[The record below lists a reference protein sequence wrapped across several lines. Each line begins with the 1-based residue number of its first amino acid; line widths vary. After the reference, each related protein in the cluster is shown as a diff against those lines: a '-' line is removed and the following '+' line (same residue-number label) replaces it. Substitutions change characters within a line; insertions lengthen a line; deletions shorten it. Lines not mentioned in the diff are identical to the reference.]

1 MSGEQDIVQL
11 PFKIVDFNE
20 DMLVALHRN
29 FKEIERHL
37 AFLQMQIKTVT
48 GGGVGD
54 LEDAAKIWDR
64 AGNITEDGTF
74 LTEKLE
80 GLIEELQIA
89 DAAVS
94 ELKLKDLAVT
104 SVKLAE
110 NAVLMDKIADAAV
123 DANKLA
129 DLAVEMAKIADGAV
143 STDKIAPLAITIEK
157 IADAAVGTD
166 KIAANAIIADKI
178 AANAVTA
185 DKITANAVTADKVA
199 ANAVTADKVAA
210 NAITAGKIA
219 ADAVGANAIAAG
231 VIAAGHLGANSVTSE
246 KIYAGAV
253 TAEKIGAGAVV
264 AEKIA
269 AGAVTADKVNV
280 NELSAI
286 SSNIGHIL
294 AGTIDASVVRVGY
307 ATQFE
312 EGYDPSRKIVTFSQ
326 STSPTADGVGDLWIH
341 TGNNNR
347 LHRWNGSSWVDIHD
361 KVVDGKFDKPGYM
374 LATDNGVNVH
384 DGYGTPRAF
393 WGQYATGKFG
403 GKVMHADGSY
413 TTLSYDGLLR
423 HIANQNK
430 NYLFMVHGGEETTY
444 NFCWLTLKRWL
455 TWDGPHS
462 DPTHNLDGSAFYP
475 DTRYYTY
482 LPYCNY
488 ARDWFPAWDPG
499 DPNYVKDWNYRF
511 GAGDGVNDNGMDY
524 ITEEDIAEWVTD
536 KWIYLP
542 DEWRGINYTI
552 ILSVKEYEMPM
563 SFEGKMTDGRKV
575 AITTAGSPKFVL
587 KVLEKRLGNK
597 LDPNDKARFKVR
609 AYYEIR
615 NKWETEHFVPNYWA
629 PNQNFVETDQVFYA
643 QGITFSYVV
652 IA

>member
-54 LEDAAKIWDR
+54 LEDSAKIWDR

-74 LTEKLE
+74 LTKKLE

-326 STSPTADGVGDLWIH
+326 STSPAADGVGDLWIH

-361 KVVDGKFDKPGYM
+361 KVIDGKFDKPGYM
-374 LATDNGVNVH
+374 LATNDGVNVH

-430 NYLFMVHGGEETTY
+430 NYLFMVHGGEATTIG
-444 NFCWLTLKRWL
+444 FCYLLLKRWL
-455 TWDGPHS
+455 TWTGPSSFYVYDPDDGFSH
-462 DPTHNLDGSAFYP
+462 L
-475 DTRYYTY
+475 TY
-482 LPYCNY
+482 GYQPRCNY
-488 ARDWFPAWDPG
+488 ANDWYPYFDPAG
-499 DPNYVKDWNYRF
+499 PNYYRDWNYRF
-511 GAGDGVNDNGMDY
+511 GAGDGVGDNGAKY
-524 ITEEDIAEWVTD
+524 ITEADVAEWVED

-542 DEWRGINYTI
+542 DEWRGINYNI
-552 ILSVKEYEMPM
+552 VLSVKEYEMPS
-563 SFEGKMTDGRKV
+563 SFEGTMTSGAVV
-575 AITTAGSPKFVL
+575 AITTSGGPRFVL
-587 KVLEKRLGNK
+587 KVIEKHLGDK

-609 AYYEIR
+609 AYYQIR
-615 NKWETEHFVPNYWA
+615 NRWETEHFVPNYWA
-629 PNQNFVETDQVFYA
+629 PNQNFVETDQVFFA
-643 QGITFSYVV
+643 QGITFSYLV